1 MKTIL
6 LSIRI
11 LMALFQR
18 LFNFL
23 TLGHLPPFIS
33 VVTVIRNGDKF
44 LLIKRSDGKGMGFP
58 GGYLRLYETVEDAA
72 RREVKEETGMDVEI
86 IRILGTLSGN
96 RPGVWVGTAD
106 IVFEGRV
113 IGGKLQNSIEGRSG
127 WFTLDEI
134 RDNLAFDYAKIIP
147 RLNQNPNRATIEDA
161 DPKIPD

>member
-18 LFNFL
+18 LFHFL

-33 VVTVIRNGDKF
+33 VITVIRKGDKF
-44 LLIKRSDGKGMGFP
+44 LLIERSDG
-58 GGYLRLYETVEDAA
+58 TVEDAA
-72 RREVKEETGMDVEI
+72 RREVKEETGMDIEI
-86 IRILGTLSGN
+86 IGILGTLSGN
-96 RPGVWVGTAD
+96 RPGVWVGTVD

-113 IGGKLQNSIEGRSG
+113 IGGKLQNSIEGPSG

-147 RLNQNPNRATIEDA
+147 HLNQNPNRAKVDDA

>member
-1 MKTIL
+1 
-6 LSIRI
+6 
-11 LMALFQR
+11 MALFQR

-33 VVTVIRNGDKF
+33 VITVIRDGDKF
-44 LLIKRSDGKGMGFP
+44 LMITRRDGKGVGFP

-72 RREVKEETGMDVEI
+72 RREVKEETGIDVEI

-96 RPGVWVGTAD
+96 RPGNWVGTVD

-113 IGGKLQNSIEGRSG
+113 IGGKLENSIEGSSG

-134 RDNLAFDYAKIIP
+134 QDNLAFDYIKVIP
-147 RLNQNPNRATIEDA
+147 YLNQNNEKTRSFFTIEL
-161 DPKIPD
+161 